1 MSNAMNMC
9 LNPHCGHD
17 LIYMTDDTT
26 LYRVLSG
33 EGLDPYAAASTASA
47 MIEATGYRVD
57 LDLANI
63 DVAATQ
69 ALFDAHDFNLER
81 HSGYFTA
88 GYPLT

>member
-1 MSNAMNMC
+1 MSNAMNTC
-9 LNPHCGHD
+9 LTAHCGHD
-17 LIYMTDDTT
+17 VIYMTDDTT

-33 EGLDPYAAASTASA
+33 GGLDPDASDSTAQAVGVLSG
-47 MIEATGYRVD
+47 EYVL

-69 ALFDAHDFNLER
+69 ALYDAHDFELAR